1 MINDPIF
8 QACMNVILF
17 VAILLILTN
26 LIESLIFFFAK
37 KKKEASTTRI
47 TASFI
52 GLISGTVGGMHS
64 WGEFLHRDLKL
75 TGLMFEAD
83 TGRSLINVPSSDWTG
98 WIALTIFPDFL
109 ITGILSAIM
118 SCTIIGWSLFFIRRK
133 NGGLI
138 LILLSVMA
146 ILFGCGF
153 IPPFMGIIAG
163 AIGTRIKHTDHKIE
177 KIKIG

>member
-1 MINDPIF
+1 MDNPIF
-8 QACMNVILF
+8 QAFGNVILLAA
-17 VAILLILTN
+17 VLLILTN
-26 LIESLIFFFAK
+26 LIESLILFLTK

-47 TASFI
+47 TATII
-52 GLISGTVGGMHS
+52 GLISGMVGAMHS
-64 WGEFLHRDLKL
+64 WYEFLHRDLKL

-83 TGRSLINVPSSDWTG
+83 TGRSLINVPFSDWTG
-98 WIALTIFPDFL
+98 WIALTIFPNFL

-118 SCTIIGWSLFFIRRK
+118 SCTIIAWSLFFIRRK

-138 LILLSVMA
+138 LILLSAIA

-163 AIGTRIKHTDHKIE
+163 AIGMRIKHADYKIE
-177 KIKIG
+177 KV